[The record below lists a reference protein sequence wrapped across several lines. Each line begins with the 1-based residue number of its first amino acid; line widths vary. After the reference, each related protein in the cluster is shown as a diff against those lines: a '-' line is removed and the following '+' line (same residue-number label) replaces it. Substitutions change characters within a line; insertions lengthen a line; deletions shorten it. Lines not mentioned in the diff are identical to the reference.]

1 MAQYDGSIRIDTRV
15 DTSGFNTGVS
25 AVSRGF
31 SAIISAASAVGIA
44 LSAAF
49 VVDKIIEFG
58 KEAVS
63 LASDMQEVQ
72 NVVETAF
79 GSMSYKCEEFAKTSI
94 ETLGMSKLA
103 AKQFSSTYMAMGR
116 GSGMAL
122 EEAADM
128 ALGATK
134 RIGDIASFY
143 NKSFEEVDTMLKSIW
158 TGETESLKEIGVVMT
173 QANLQQFAYTQGI
186 NKKISAMTQAEQI
199 QLRYAYVMEQTA
211 LAEGDFAKT
220 SDSWANQT
228 RILSERWKEFLSI
241 VGSGLIEVLL
251 PFVKFLN
258 RILEILILIAEGIGY
273 IFSIITGKNPNDDTD
288 KLGQSIK
295 DLSNSA
301 GSAAENE
308 NNLADGINSAAK
320 AAKSAL
326 AQFDQL
332 DVLQRDLGSSGG
344 NGSGNFDYDGNDFD
358 LDFGFDDIDTD
369 LDEIDYKFDN
379 FLIGLKDKI
388 KEFET
393 VPVFVPQPI
402 FAPLPDPIYN
412 PNWGLDLP
420 IILDP
425 VFQPIPS
432 LIYNPNWGLEV
443 PKVEAPI
450 FPPIPIPI
458 YNPNWGLEVPKV
470 EAPIFPP
477 IPIPIYNPDWGLE
490 VPKVETP
497 IFPPIPIPI
506 YNPDWGLNNSLAA
519 ESLLVLTTLGLLNTG
534 LQNNLIAMEL
544 SFQNAAKVITEAI
557 NGADTAISA
566 ALGNI
571 STNVSTTKEN
581 ISGYFENLYI
591 AVVNDME
598 QMKASVTTSVYET
611 CSNIMSNMGIA
622 LEGIDETVVNWVN
635 STASNFVIW
644 GTGVVNTVYE
654 AAVGVRDTF
663 VSGLKSAWES
673 FVSFIE
679 ATGEK
684 AENVWSEHKTAIIT
698 AAAITGAVAVTAAV
712 IASGGSLLPALAAVP
727 MLAEGAVIPPNQ
739 EFLAILGD
747 QKSGRNIETPESLI
761 RQIMREEMEGFM
773 GVGSDFTVDM
783 PVYLDGE
790 VIYRN
795 VQRISRRRGKSLIT
809 GGVIDD

>member
-25 AVSRGF
+25 TVSRGF

-49 VVDKIIEFG
+49 VVDKLIEFG

-79 GSMSYKCEEFAKTSI
+79 GSMAYKCEEFAKTSI

-295 DLSNSA
+295 DLSSSA

-344 NGSGNFDYDGNDFD
+344 SGGGNFDYDGNDFD
-358 LDFGFDDIDTD
+358 LDFGFDNIDTD

-432 LIYNPNWGLEV
+432 
-443 PKVEAPI
+443 
-450 FPPIPIPI
+450 PI

-470 EAPIFPP
+470 EA
-477 IPIPIYNPDWGLE
+477 
-490 VPKVETP
+490 P

-566 ALGNI
+566 VLGNI

-622 LEGIDETVVNWVN
+622 VTSIDTMVVDWIN
-635 STASNFVIW
+635 SMTSNLVTW
-644 GTGVVNTVYE
+644 GNGVVNTVYE
-654 AAVGVRDTF
+654 TAVGFRDTF
-663 VSGLKSAWES
+663 FSGLKSAWEG
-673 FVSFIE
+673 FVEFMSAI
-679 ATGEK
+679 GEK

-727 MLAEGAVIPPNQ
+727 AAIPLAEGAVIPPNQ

>member
-295 DLSNSA
+295 DLSSSA

-344 NGSGNFDYDGNDFD
+344 SGGGNFDYDGNDFD
-358 LDFGFDDIDTD
+358 LDFGFDNIDTD

-432 LIYNPNWGLEV
+432 
-443 PKVEAPI
+443 
-450 FPPIPIPI
+450 PI

-470 EAPIFPP
+470 EA
-477 IPIPIYNPDWGLE
+477 
-490 VPKVETP
+490 P

-557 NGADTAISA
+557 NGADTAIST

-581 ISGYFENLYI
+581 VSGYFENLYI

>member
-25 AVSRGF
+25 TVSRGF

-344 NGSGNFDYDGNDFD
+344 SGGGNFDYDGNDFD

-432 LIYNPNWGLEV
+432 
-443 PKVEAPI
+443 
-450 FPPIPIPI
+450 PI

-470 EAPIFPP
+470 EA
-477 IPIPIYNPDWGLE
+477 
-490 VPKVETP
+490 P

-566 ALGNI
+566 VLGNI

>member
-25 AVSRGF
+25 TVSRGF

-49 VVDKIIEFG
+49 VVDKLIEFG

-79 GSMSYKCEEFAKTSI
+79 GSMAYKCEEFAKTSI

-344 NGSGNFDYDGNDFD
+344 SGGGNFDYDGNDFD

-432 LIYNPNWGLEV
+432 
-443 PKVEAPI
+443 
-450 FPPIPIPI
+450 PI

-470 EAPIFPP
+470 EA
-477 IPIPIYNPDWGLE
+477 
-490 VPKVETP
+490 P

-557 NGADTAISA
+557 NGADTAIST

-581 ISGYFENLYI
+581 VSGYFENLYI

>member
-173 QANLQQFAYTQGI
+173 QTNLQQFAYTQGI

-220 SDSWANQT
+220 SNSWANQT

-251 PFVKFLN
+251 PVVKFLN
-258 RILEILILIAEGIGY
+258 KVLEILILIAEGIGY
-273 IFSIITGKNPNDDTD
+273 VFSMITGKNPNDDTD
-288 KLGQSIK
+288 KLGQSIE
-295 DLSNSA
+295 DLSSSA

-332 DVLQRDLGSSGG
+332 DVLQRDLGSFGG
-344 NGSGNFDYDGNDFD
+344 NGSGNFDYGGNGFD
-358 LDFGFDDIDTD
+358 LDFGTDDIDTD
-369 LDEIDYKFDN
+369 LDEINYKFDN

-412 PNWGLDLP
+412 PNWGLDVP
-420 IILDP
+420 TILAP
-425 VFQPIPS
+425 VFPSIPS
-432 LIYNPNWGLEV
+432 
-443 PKVEAPI
+443 
-450 FPPIPIPI
+450 PI
-458 YNPNWGLEVPKV
+458 YSPN
-470 EAPIFPP
+470 
-477 IPIPIYNPDWGLE
+477 WGLE

-519 ESLLVLTTLGLLNTG
+519 ESILVLSTLELLNLE
-534 LQNNLIAMEL
+534 LQNNLTDMEL
-544 SFQNAAKVITEAI
+544 SFQNSAQVITEAL
-557 NGADTAISA
+557 NSADIAICA

-571 STNVSTTKEN
+571 STNVFTTKEN
-581 ISGYFENLYI
+581 VSEYFKDLYI
-591 AVVNDME
+591 AVANDME

-611 CSNIMSNMGIA
+611 CSNIMSNMGTA

-635 STASNFVIW
+635 STASNFVVW
-644 GTGVVNTVYE
+644 GNGVIDTVYE

-673 FVSFIE
+673 FVEFIK

-684 AENVWSEHKTAIIT
+684 VEGFWNENKTTIIT
-698 AAAITGAVAVTAAV
+698 AVAITGAVAVTAAV

-747 QKSGRNIETPESLI
+747 QKSGRNIETPESLM

-773 GVGSDFTVDM
+773 GLGNDFTVDM

-795 VQRISRRRGKSLIT
+795 MQRISRRHGKSLIT

>member
-25 AVSRGF
+25 TVSRGF

-49 VVDKIIEFG
+49 VVDKLIEFG

-79 GSMSYKCEEFAKTSI
+79 GSMAYKCEEFAKTSI

-344 NGSGNFDYDGNDFD
+344 SGGGNFDYDGNDFD

-432 LIYNPNWGLEV
+432 PIYSPNWGLEV
-443 PKVEAPI
+443 PKVEA
-450 FPPIPIPI
+450 
-458 YNPNWGLEVPKV
+458 
-470 EAPIFPP
+470 
-477 IPIPIYNPDWGLE
+477 
-490 VPKVETP
+490 P

-622 LEGIDETVVNWVN
+622 VTSIDTMVVDWIN
-635 STASNFVIW
+635 SMTSNLVTW
-644 GTGVVNTVYE
+644 GNGVVNTVYE
-654 AAVGVRDTF
+654 TAVGFRDTF
-663 VSGLKSAWES
+663 FSGLKSAWEG
-673 FVSFIE
+673 FVEFMSAI
-679 ATGEK
+679 GEK

-727 MLAEGAVIPPNQ
+727 AAIPLAEGAVIPPNQ

-773 GVGSDFTVDM
+773 GAGSDFTVDM

-795 VQRISRRRGKSLIT
+795 MQRISRRHGKSLIT

>member
-15 DTSGFNTGVS
+15 DTAGFNTGVS

-103 AKQFSSTYMAMGR
+103 AKQFSSTYMAMGH

-173 QANLQQFAYTQGI
+173 QTNLQQFAYTQGI

-251 PFVKFLN
+251 PVVKFLN
-258 RILEILILIAEGIGY
+258 KVLEILILIAEGIGY
-273 IFSIITGKNPNDDTD
+273 VFSMITGKNPNDDTD
-288 KLGQSIK
+288 KLGQSIE
-295 DLSNSA
+295 DLSSSA

-308 NNLADGINSAAK
+308 NDLADGINSAAK

-344 NGSGNFDYDGNDFD
+344 NDSGNFDYGGNGFD
-358 LDFGFDDIDTD
+358 LDFGTDDIDTD
-369 LDEIDYKFDN
+369 LDEINYKFDN

-412 PNWGLDLP
+412 PNWGLDVP
-420 IILDP
+420 TILAP
-425 VFQPIPS
+425 VFPSIPS
-432 LIYNPNWGLEV
+432 
-443 PKVEAPI
+443 
-450 FPPIPIPI
+450 PI
-458 YNPNWGLEVPKV
+458 YSPN
-470 EAPIFPP
+470 
-477 IPIPIYNPDWGLE
+477 WGLE

-519 ESLLVLTTLGLLNTG
+519 ESILVLSTLELLNLE
-534 LQNNLIAMEL
+534 LQNNLTDMEL
-544 SFQNAAKVITEAI
+544 SFQNSAQVITEAL
-557 NGADTAISA
+557 NSADIAISA

-571 STNVSTTKEN
+571 STNVFTTKEN
-581 ISGYFENLYI
+581 VSEYFKDLYI
-591 AVVNDME
+591 AVANDME

-611 CSNIMSNMGIA
+611 CSNIMSNMGTA

-635 STASNFVIW
+635 STASNFVVW
-644 GTGVVNTVYE
+644 GNGVIDTVYE

-673 FVSFIE
+673 FVEFIK

-684 AENVWSEHKTAIIT
+684 VEGFWNENKTTIIT

-747 QKSGRNIETPESLI
+747 QKSGRNIETPESLM

-773 GVGSDFTVDM
+773 GLGNDFTVDM

-795 VQRISRRRGKSLIT
+795 MQRISRRHGKSLIT